1 MMKILVTINPGSS
14 PELYTAIETT
24 PARDRAERLRTLA
37 TLGVV
42 SARNGLQTVSAMPD
56 TPPNRLEA
64 NQTLVKLKSSL
75 NAEQ

>member
-1 MMKILVTINPGSS
+1 MKILVTINPGSS
-14 PELYTAIETT
+14 PELYAAIETI

-42 SARNGLQTVSAMPD
+42 SARNGLQTVSAMLG
-56 TPPNRLEA
+56 TPPNRLET

-75 NAEQ
+75 NTEQ